1 MKILVVEDEPNN
13 MKLMSFIIKK
23 FGHEPVEAFTGVQG
37 IEKAQSSNADVI
49 LMDIKL
55 PDMDGFEVTEKIREM
70 DMKVPIIAITSYSMD
85 ENLEAMDKAG
95 FNGCIEKPI
104 NPMTILDEINRIISK
119 GRS

>member
-37 IEKAQSSNADVI
+37 IEKALSLEVDVI

-70 DMKVPIIAITSYSMD
+70 DMKVPIIAITSYSMVED
-85 ENLEAMDKAG
+85 LEAMNKAG

-104 NPMTILDEINRIISK
+104 NPMTLLDDINRIISK
-119 GRS
+119 ERS